1 MYMIRSL
8 YIALSALLLQT
19 AAVAQTT
26 DKPKPVYD
34 AHALFNPLF
43 YTQYGNEYRAGNGEP
58 GPAYWQNRAD
68 YKIEA
73 RLDDATK
80 TISGTVTLTYTNNSP
95 HNLPYIWFQLDQN
108 LFHPDSRGAARMP
121 ANGRSRYGDSKNP
134 FRGGFDIRSVKV
146 IGKVD
151 GKQTETSVEPVIT
164 DTRMQVRLANA
175 VKAKGDMVRIRIE
188 FSYAVPEYGADR
200 TGILKTKDG
209 DIFAIAQW
217 YPRVC
222 VFDDIQGWNVMPY
235 LGPGEFYLEYGD
247 YEVAITAPA
256 NHIVVASGDLLNPA
270 EVLTPDQL
278 KRYNTARQSESTVA
292 IRSKDEVNNA
302 DSRPSKPTLT
312 WKYKISSARDFAWA
326 SSKSFVWDAARINLP
341 SGKKA
346 LAQSVYPAEVSS
358 EKAWGRSTEYTKASI
373 EINSQWYEYP
383 YPAAVNVA
391 SNVGGMEYP
400 GIVFCGSTAKGGSLW
415 GVTDHEFGHTWF
427 PMIVGS
433 NERKYGWMDEGFN
446 TFINGIAAEQ
456 FNKGEY
462 KEEPMDGHMMSRFM
476 FSDRSEPVM
485 KTPDALQE
493 MNIGIAL
500 YYKPGYALS
509 LLRDHIVGKDR
520 FDHAFK
526 KYIRDWAF
534 KHPSPWDFF
543 RSMENSLG
551 EDLGWFWKGMILE
564 NYRLDQAVSKVE
576 YANSNPS
583 NGAIVTIENNE
594 RMAMPVVIEYTTKD
608 GKTER
613 KQLPVEIWM
622 NGPSWKVRLNT
633 TDEITKVVIDP
644 DKVYPDMN
652 SANNTWKRD

>member
-1 MYMIRSL
+1 MIKTSFLSL
-8 YIALSALLLQT
+8 IALLFLQT
-19 AAVAQTT
+19 GIMAQSGTPT
-26 DKPKPVYD
+26 KSAFD

-68 YKIEA
+68 YRIDA
-73 RLDDATK
+73 RFEDSTN
-80 TISGTVTLTYTNNSP
+80 TVSGTVYVTYTNNSP
-95 HNLPYIWFQLDQN
+95 HQLPYLWFQLDQN
-108 LFHPDSRGAARMP
+108 LFNPESRGAARMP
-121 ANGRSRYGDSKNP
+121 ANGRSRYGDVKNP
-134 FRGGFDIRSVKV
+134 FRGGFDIRSVK
-146 IGKVD
+146 ILGKAE
-151 GKQTETSVEPVIT
+151 GKPTETAVEPVIT
-164 DTRMQVRLANA
+164 DTRMQVRLGSP
-175 VKAKGDMVRIRIE
+175 VKAKGDVVRIKID
-188 FSYAVPEYGADR
+188 FSYTVPEYGADR

-209 DIFAIAQW
+209 NIYAIAQW

-247 YEVAITAPA
+247 FEVSITAPA
-256 NHIVVASGDLLNPA
+256 SHIVAASGELLNPA
-270 EVLTPDQL
+270 EVLTAEQL
-278 KRYNTARQSESTVA
+278 KRYRTAQQSEQTVA
-292 IRSKDEVNNA
+292 IRGKDEVNKA
-302 DSRPSKPTLT
+302 DSRPAKPTLT
-312 WKYKISSARDFAWA
+312 WKYRINNARDFAWA
-326 SSKSFVWDAARINLP
+326 SSKAFVWDAARINLP

-346 LAQSVYPAEVSS
+346 MAQSVYPAGVASDN
-358 EKAWGRSTEYTKASI
+358 AWGRSTEYTKASI
-373 EINSQWYEYP
+373 EINSKWYEYP
-383 YPAAVNVA
+383 YPCAVNVA

-400 GIVFCGSTAKGGSLW
+400 GIVFCGSNAKGSALW

-446 TFINGIAAEQ
+446 TFINNIAAEQ
-456 FNKGEY
+456 FNNGEY
-462 KEEPMDGHMMSRFM
+462 KEDPIDGHMMSRFM
-476 FSDRSEPVM
+476 FSDRSETVM

-500 YYKPGYALS
+500 YYKPGYALG
-509 LLRDHIVGKDR
+509 LLRQQIAGKDR
-520 FDHAFK
+520 FDYAFK

-564 NYRLDQAVSKVE
+564 NYRLDQSVSKVE

-583 NGAIVTIENNE
+583 NGAIITLENND
-594 RMAMPVVIEYTTKD
+594 RMAMPVVIEYTTLS

-613 KQLPVEIWM
+613 KTLPVEIWM
-622 NGPSWKVRLNT
+622 NGPTWKVRLNT
-633 TDEITKVVIDP
+633 NEELTKVVIDP
-644 DKVYPDMN
+644 DKVFPDMN
-652 SANNTWKRD
+652 SANNSWKKD